1 MSYLELLIL
10 TAVLAGN
17 LAARREALV
26 HPPAEMLQNIDL
38 LDDLPL
44 IESGSEAP

>member
-1 MSYLELLIL
+1 MSFLDLIL
-10 TAVLAGN
+10 FAAVLAGG
-17 LAARREALV
+17 LAARREALA

-44 IESGSEAP
+44 IESGAEAP

>member
-1 MSYLELLIL
+1 MSYLDLLFMTSI
-10 TAVLAGN
+10 LAGS
-17 LAARREALV
+17 LVARREALA

-44 IESGSEAP
+44 IENASEAP

>member
-1 MSYLELLIL
+1 MNYLDILIL
-10 TAVLAGN
+10 TTVLAGN
-17 LAARREALV
+17 VVARREALA

-44 IESGSEAP
+44 IEDGAEAP

>member
-1 MSYLELLIL
+1 MNYIDILIM

-17 LAARREALV
+17 LAARREALA

-38 LDDLPL
+38 FDDLPL
-44 IESGSEAP
+44 IEGGEEAP